1 MTTDGA
7 AAPSKT
13 AGGPTIKKAAIAAA
27 IAESGIEGFG
37 GRCAAAAIAIRDL
50 LGGRGEIVGA
60 FNAAFLA
67 HGVMIGHVALLL
79 DGVYWDADAR
89 PKTLDEIESWAMLD
103 PNDSDHSEAAEA
115 LGFIFS
121 EEAAYAVD
129 TATYQAAALT
139 SYFGE

>member
-1 MTTDGA
+1 MTAHMLT
-7 AAPSKT
+7 T
-13 AGGPTIKKAAIAAA
+13 EKAAIAAA

-37 GRCAAAAIAIRDL
+37 GRCASAAIAIRDL
-50 LGGRGEIVGA
+50 LGGRGEIVGS

-79 DGVYWDADAR
+79 DGTYWDADAR

-103 PNDSDHSEAAEA
+103 PSDSDHGEAAEA
-115 LGFIFS
+115 LGFTLS
-121 EEAAYAVD
+121 EDAAYAVD
-129 TATYQAAALT
+129 TATYQATALT